1 MWPQRGHS
9 HLLIIQIA
17 LWLLQGH
24 VFRAFLSKISGV
36 LVIALPIPI
45 IVNNFGEFY
54 KQQKQLEKNMKRKEA
69 LEKAKE
75 EHSIFAEVKMS
86 QFNTPNREFGSK
98 TPNSIKSVNRNEDT
112 IRLDLAKTG

>member
-1 MWPQRGHS
+1 M
-9 HLLIIQIA
+9 
-17 LWLLQGH
+17 
-24 VFRAFLSKISGV
+24 

-45 IVNNFGEFY
+45 IVNNFGDFY

-86 QFNTPNREFGSK
+86 QYNTPDRHFGSK
-98 TPNSIKSVNRNEDT
+98 TPNSIKSANRNEDT
-112 IRLDLAKTG
+112 IR

>member
-1 MWPQRGHS
+1 MTCGFVSATFIDHFS
-9 HLLIIQIA
+9 IKHKI
-17 LWLLQGH
+17 
-24 VFRAFLSKISGV
+24 ISGV

-112 IRLDLAKTG
+112 IRLEF

>member
-1 MWPQRGHS
+1 
-9 HLLIIQIA
+9 
-17 LWLLQGH
+17 
-24 VFRAFLSKISGV
+24 
-36 LVIALPIPI
+36 
-45 IVNNFGEFY
+45 
-54 KQQKQLEKNMKRKEA
+54 MKRKEA

-112 IRLDLAKTG
+112 IRLDFKNGLNNFSTVVNFFEFQVFVEQKFNSKNAL